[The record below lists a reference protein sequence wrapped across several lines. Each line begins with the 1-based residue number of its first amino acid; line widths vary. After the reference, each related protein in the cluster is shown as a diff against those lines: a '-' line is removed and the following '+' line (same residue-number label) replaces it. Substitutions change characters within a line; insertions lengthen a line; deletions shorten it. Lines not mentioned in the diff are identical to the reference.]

1 MTFRTLIGPRD
12 PRVYSGLLARKTLK
26 QLKERPDE
34 VATDPVALIIL
45 NFVRLLEMYRFN
57 VMRRHP
63 TPAGILQ
70 SVPLVF
76 GTKTIDDV
84 DGDPLKDVERAF
96 EEARKQVFTDP
107 VLDRE
112 AAANKVRATLTWHL
126 QDPSEHPQRPSDE
139 DIGETVDF
147 LDKFLETLSAKPA

>member
-34 VATDPVALIIL
+34 VANDPVALVIL
-45 NFVRLLEMYRFN
+45 NFVRLLEMYRYN

-63 TPAGILQ
+63 TPAGILE

-76 GTKTIDDV
+76 GAKTIDDV
-84 DGDPLKDVERAF
+84 GGDPLKDVEHAF
-96 EEARKQVFTDP
+96 EEARKQVFTNP

-112 AAANKVRATLTWHL
+112 AAANKVRATLAWHL
-126 QDPSEHPQRPSDE
+126 QDPCENPQRPPVE
-139 DIGETVDF
+139 DIHKTVDF
-147 LDKFLETLSAKPA
+147 LDKFLETLAAKPA